1 MTYTP
6 DVEVG
11 DDGVEFYDFNA
22 GELINRSGG
31 QSYEHPYVIDE
42 ETGERQYLIE
52 DFDLQQDE
60 DYEPSVAD
68 EYLSAITELYPDLEE
83 AKQYAL
89 EHWHPDLIAEFDA
102 AVESDNLDHF
112 VPMLEEL
119 MEEYRAQYGEPEQAF
134 EVSQEEFDEAIAPL
148 LEQEPG
154 GIEAAYEWAYQAS
167 EYQDAN
173 PCYSAVCAATAAFH
187 DGSMDAEEAIASVLD
202 NYSLEEVIPI
212 YNHIY
217 NN

>member
-11 DDGVEFYDFNA
+11 DDGVEFYDFNG

-31 QSYEHPYVIDE
+31 QSYEHPYVIDQ

-52 DFDLQQDE
+52 ETDLQQDE
-60 DYEPSVAD
+60 DYEPIARD
-68 EYLSAITELYPDLEE
+68 EYLTAIAELYPDLEE

-89 EHWHPDLIAEFDA
+89 ENWHPDLIAEFDA
-102 AVESDNLDHF
+102 AVESDNLDYF

-119 MEEYRAQYGEPEQAF
+119 MEEYRAQYGEPEQAL
-134 EVSQEEFDEAIAPL
+134 EVSQQEFDEAIAPL

-154 GIEAAYEWAYQAS
+154 GIEMQPMS
-167 EYQDAN
+167 GLTKLLNTKMQTR
-173 PCYSAVCAATAAFH
+173 V
-187 DGSMDAEEAIASVLD
+187 IQLSVLLQQPSTMD
-202 NYSLEEVIPI
+202 LWTLRKRLRLFLITI
-212 YNHIY
+212 R
-217 NN
+217 